1 MLIKLS
7 PFYDFLII
15 LQFKN
20 AFAACL
26 DRKGIEVPFLNLS
39 GWEKYKSSVV
49 FYFSNS
55 VDQQTNSYTAS
66 GKINWY
72 NFC

>member
-15 LQFKN
+15 LQFKSD
-20 AFAACL
+20 FAACL
-26 DRKGIEVPFLNLS
+26 YRKGTEVPFLNLS
-39 GWEKYKSSVV
+39 GWGKYKSSIV

-55 VDQQTNSYTAS
+55 VDQ
-66 GKINWY
+66 
-72 NFC
+72 